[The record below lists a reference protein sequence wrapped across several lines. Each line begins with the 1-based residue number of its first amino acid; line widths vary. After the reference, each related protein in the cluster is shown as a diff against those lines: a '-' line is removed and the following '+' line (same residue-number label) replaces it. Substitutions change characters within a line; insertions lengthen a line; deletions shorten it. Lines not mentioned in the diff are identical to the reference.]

1 VKFIVAGGLN
11 MFANWKQI
19 QTAAVEADQ
28 LGYWGFVLPDH
39 YMWGSDR
46 GGDST
51 FETWTALTYLAA
63 KTEKI
68 RLGTLVTP
76 IPFRPP
82 GMLAKTVSTLDLLS
96 NGRTILGV
104 GAGWSQTE
112 FEGYSEWNSNKI
124 RVDKTMEGLDLILK
138 LWTQERVDFKG
149 KFYHAKGAVLD
160 PKPVQKPHPPLL
172 FGGIGPRMLRMAGE
186 YADICMIPAFPNV
199 DNPKSRKIVMDE
211 AHRRQRAGKI
221 SMADMA
227 PFPRNPE
234 AKYDRKEY
242 RKHVEAAREA
252 GSKYF
257 ITPFPPTNFLGSLL
271 DFAENIIPSFAK

>member
-1 VKFIVAGGLN
+1 MITCEVHCSWRAEYVR
-11 MFANWKQI
+11 
-19 QTAAVEADQ
+19 Q
-28 LGYWGFVLPDH
+28 LETDSDGRS
-39 YMWGSDR
+39 GSR
-46 GGDST
+46 PA
-51 FETWTALTYLAA
+51 W
-63 KTEKI
+63 I
-68 RLGTLVTP
+68 LGV
-76 IPFRPP
+76 RPP

-96 NGRTILGV
+96 EGRTILGV

-124 RVDKTMEGLDLILK
+124 RVDKTREGLDLILK
-138 LWTQERVDFKG
+138 LWTQEKVDFKG
-149 KFYHAKGAVLD
+149 KFYHAREAVLD
-160 PKPVQKPHPPLL
+160 PKPVQKPHPTLL

-186 YADICMIPAFPNV
+186 YADICVIPAFPNV
-199 DNPKSRKIVMDE
+199 DNPKSRKIVIDE

-242 RKHVEAAREA
+242 RKHVEAASEA

>member
-1 VKFIVAGGLN
+1 MPPPGIRVRFILSGLG
-11 MFANWKQI
+11 NWYQSWKLI
-19 QTAAVEADQ
+19 EEAVVLADK
-28 LGYWGFVLPDH
+28 LGFWGVVLPDH
-39 YMWGSDR
+39 YMWGENR

-104 GAGWSQTE
+104 GAGWYQTE
-112 FEGYSEWNSNKI
+112 FEGYSEWKSNKI
-124 RVDKTMEGLDLILK
+124 RVDKTREGVDLILK
-138 LWTQERVDFKG
+138 LWTQDKVDFEG
-149 KFYHAKGAVLD
+149 KYYNAKGAVLD

-211 AHRRQRAGKI
+211 AHHRQRTEKI

-227 PFPRNPE
+227 PFPRDPKS
-234 AKYDRKEY
+234 KYERKEY
-242 RKHVEAAREA
+242 QKDVEEASEA

-257 ITPFPPTNFLGSLL
+257 VTPFPQTNF
-271 DFAENIIPSFAK
+271 